1 MSAGPR
7 VTPSATIVPAAS
19 ARRGVLALL
28 FVFSFL
34 TIVDRVAI
42 SGAKS
47 SMAAELGIGDVAF
60 GFIFGVFA
68 LGYALGQ
75 VPSGWAADRFGPRV
89 FLATIVVAWSF
100 FTGMTALM
108 TTVSAL
114 VAVRF
119 LFGLA
124 EAGIYPTASRA
135 IYNWIPARDRGGA
148 QGLLFVG
155 SRLGAAFGLSVVSAA
170 IALFG
175 WRGTFW
181 ALAAVGVVLAGIWAV
196 WFRNTPAEKAAQTG
210 RSTPVQEFG
219 DGRSIPSPAVTTPA
233 EATARSGASLWDA
246 NAVLLAL
253 QYFASNF
260 TFFIAFTWL
269 LPYLQSRYALSAA
282 EAGAYASVPLYF
294 GAVGNWLSGAL
305 VDAIYRRGHA
315 RRSRVLP
322 ATIGFGLGIA
332 GLVLAPS
339 MSTAAGAIA
348 CFSLATFGVDMTLS
362 PSWTSC
368 QDLAGPRTGL
378 LSGAMNMVGNVG
390 SFVSSITFPV
400 LLEST
405 GTAGTYFYLAAA
417 LNLVAIGCWSRI
429 HPHRA

>member
-1 MSAGPR
+1 MSADPLVTSPVLAADATR
-7 VTPSATIVPAAS
+7 V
-19 ARRGVLALL
+19 RHGVLAFL

-42 SGAKS
+42 SAAKS

-60 GFIFGVFA
+60 GLIFGVFA

-75 VPSGWAADRFGPRV
+75 VPSGWAVDRFGPRA
-89 FLATIVVAWSF
+89 FLAAIVVAWSL
-100 FTGMTALM
+100 FTGLTALM
-108 TTVSAL
+108 
-114 VAVRF
+114 VAVPMLIAVRL

-135 IYNWIPARDRGGA
+135 IYSWIPPHDRGGA
-148 QGLLFVG
+148 QGLLFIG

-170 IALFG
+170 MAVFG

-181 ALAAVGVVLAGIWAV
+181 ALAVVGIVLAAAWYA
-196 WFRNTPAEKAAQTG
+196 WFRNTPDEKPGISRSELVYIRTG
-210 RSTPVQEFG
+210 RISGTAAAY
-219 DGRSIPSPAVTTPA
+219 DGRS
-233 EATARSGASLWDA
+233 LWDG
-246 NAVLLAL
+246 NAVLLAV

-269 LPYLQSRYALSAA
+269 LPYLQSRYALSPA

-294 GAVGNWLSGAL
+294 GAFGNWLSGSL
-305 VDAIYRRGHA
+305 VDTIYRRGY
-315 RRSRVLP
+315 RRQSRLVP
-322 ATIGFGLGIA
+322 AMAGFALGIV
-332 GLVLAPS
+332 GLLAAPS
-339 MSTAAGAIA
+339 MWTAAGAIV
-348 CFSLATFGVDMTLS
+348 CFSLATLGVDMTLS

-378 LSGAMNMVGNVG
+378 LSGAMNMVGNLG

-400 LLEST
+400 LLEAT
-405 GTAGTYFYLAAA
+405 GSAGTYFYLAAA
-417 LNLVAIGCWSRI
+417 LNLLAIGCWSRI

>member
-1 MSAGPR
+1 MSAATR
-7 VTPSATIVPAAS
+7 VTPSSSVLADSRV
-19 ARRGVLALL
+19 RHGVLGLL

-42 SGAKS
+42 SAAKS
-47 SMAAELGIGDVAF
+47 NMAAELGITDVAF

-75 VPSGWAADRFGPRV
+75 VPSGWAADRFGPRA
-89 FLATIVVAWSF
+89 FLAAIVVAWSL
-100 FTGMTALM
+100 FTGLTALM
-108 TTVSAL
+108 VSVWML
-114 VAVRF
+114 IAVRL

-124 EAGIYPTASRA
+124 ESGIYPTASRA
-135 IYNWIPARDRGGA
+135 IYSWIPPHDRGRA

-155 SRLGAAFGLSVVSAA
+155 SRLGAAFGLSVVAA
-170 IALFG
+170 VMALLG

-181 ALAAVGVVLAGIWAV
+181 TLAVVGIVLAAGWYG
-196 WFRNTPAEKAAQTG
+196 WFRNTPHEKTGVSRSELAYICAGRPVETAAAH
-210 RSTPVQEFG
+210 
-219 DGRSIPSPAVTTPA
+219 DGR
-233 EATARSGASLWDA
+233 SLWDA
-246 NAVLLAL
+246 NAVLLGV

-269 LPYLQSRYALSAA
+269 LPYLQSRYALSPA

-294 GAVGNWLSGAL
+294 GAFGNWLSGSL
-305 VDAIYRRGHA
+305 VDAIYRRGFQQ
-315 RRSRVLP
+315 RSRLLP
-322 ATIGFGLGIA
+322 AMAGFALGIA
-332 GLVLAPS
+332 GLLATPA
-339 MSTAAGAIA
+339 MSTPAGAIIS
-348 CFSLATFGVDMTLS
+348 FSLATLGVDMTLS
-362 PSWTSC
+362 PSWTTC

-400 LLEST
+400 LLEAT
-405 GTAGTYFYLAAA
+405 GSAGTYFYVAAA
-417 LNLVAIGCWSRI
+417 LNLLAIGCWMGI